1 MINEYVYVAK
11 CIVHFSRS
19 VSAQG
24 PCMMFSRSF
33 IHGGVN
39 FQMGQTYADGY
50 GLRNVAKSL
59 GDHF

>member
-1 MINEYVYVAK
+1 
-11 CIVHFSRS
+11 
-19 VSAQG
+19 
-24 PCMMFSRSF
+24 MMFRERF

-59 GDHF
+59 GDHFQTIFFLHKTKIYVIP